1 MVDDRPADSTTFST
15 DPIPG
20 GLTTESTVLIASAG
34 DPSQYAVA
42 LRLLCEHVDADDAA
56 LLVTTTESVDR
67 TIETYDRLC
76 SDPDRPSFGFV
87 DTVSERQSV
96 TALYEET
103 PVVFTP
109 SPADLERLVVALSDL
124 SADTPPSEGS
134 RHLVVRSLTPLL
146 ESEPTAHVGTVLDR
160 IAGLRSETGLCL
172 LGIDY
177 TAHDEETM
185 AAMTARVDGVLWVTH
200 TSSKHLEFEYRPTPG
215 RHARS
220 VTGGDIGD

>member
-20 GLTTESTVLIASAG
+20 GLTTGSTVLIASAG

-146 ESEPTAHVGTVLDR
+146 ESADCARGNRSRSDRRPSVRNRSLPAGNRLHCSRRGDDGGDDRSGRRRTLGDAHVVQAPR
-160 IAGLRSETGLCL
+160 I
-172 LGIDY
+172 
-177 TAHDEETM
+177 
-185 AAMTARVDGVLWVTH
+185 RVSADT
-200 TSSKHLEFEYRPTPG
+200 RTP
-215 RHARS
+215 RS
-220 VTGGDIGD
+220 VRHRR